1 MIKMYIH
8 VCRDIIR
15 FAMTRIRFD
24 SIFWDNKLRIESTC
38 PFKVLKVG
46 RLYVEL
52 LKIYDTGDTPIDK
65 SLLTR
70 VPGTIVPRHI
80 YNNKKCKLRSFAGEL
95 TFMIR
100 LKIDTVFRLTRSD
113 ILCTFIDNRNSVL

>member
-1 MIKMYIH
+1 MCSSEYGLIQFSWY
-8 VCRDIIR
+8 
-15 FAMTRIRFD
+15 
-24 SIFWDNKLRIESTC
+24 NKIRIESTC

-70 VPGTIVPRHI
+70 VPGTIVHLHI
-80 YNNKKCKLRSFAGEL
+80 YNDKKCKLRSFAGEL

-100 LKIDTVFRLTRSD
+100 LKIDTVFLLTRSD
-113 ILCTFIDNRNSVL
+113 ILCTFIGNSNSVL